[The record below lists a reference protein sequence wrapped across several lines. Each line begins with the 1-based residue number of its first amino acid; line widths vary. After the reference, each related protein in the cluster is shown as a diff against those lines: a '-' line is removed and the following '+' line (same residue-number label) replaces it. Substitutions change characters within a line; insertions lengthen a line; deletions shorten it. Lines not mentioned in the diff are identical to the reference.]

1 MLLLRFI
8 AHILQRLVSTGTV
21 SMPGIKTAQVHETY
35 TCLSK
40 ESTCLR
46 CSLSLSLI
54 ASSLEILQY
63 AVMGDVS
70 PGIWPGQDLLLL
82 LLLLHVHCFLCM
94 FTLDEGITS
103 PNMLAALLEGETI
116 DG

>member
-1 MLLLRFI
+1 
-8 AHILQRLVSTGTV
+8 
-21 SMPGIKTAQVHETY
+21 MPGVQTPQVHESY

-54 ASSLEILQY
+54 ASSLEMLQY

-70 PGIWPGQDLLLL
+70 PGVWPGQDLLLL

-94 FTLDEGITS
+94 FTLGEGITS
-103 PNMLAALLEGETI
+103 SDISAALLEGEAI